1 MYTFLVLDVLVDPKC
16 PFCYNIH
23 IDSNKEPQMTY
34 TVQELALQYAE
45 KLTAYYEAMQ
55 SDWSD
60 KERAVRQARDEMYLA
75 QNALNAACERA
86 AELLA

>member
-1 MYTFLVLDVLVDPKC
+1 
-16 PFCYNIH
+16 
-23 IDSNKEPQMTY
+23 MTY

-45 KLTAYYEAMQ
+45 KLTAYHEAMQ
-55 SDWSD
+55 SDWSN

-75 QNALNAACERA
+75 QKELNAACERA

>member
-1 MYTFLVLDVLVDPKC
+1 
-16 PFCYNIH
+16 
-23 IDSNKEPQMTY
+23 MTY

-45 KLTAYYEAMQ
+45 KLVAYHEAMQ

-60 KERAVRQARDEMYLA
+60 KERAVRRARDEMYAA

-86 AELLA
+86 AELLV

>member
-1 MYTFLVLDVLVDPKC
+1 
-16 PFCYNIH
+16 
-23 IDSNKEPQMTY
+23 MTY

-45 KLTAYYEAMQ
+45 KLVAYHEAQ
-55 SDWSD
+55 KSDWLD
-60 KERAVRQARDEMYLA
+60 KERQVRRTRDEMYLA

>member
-1 MYTFLVLDVLVDPKC
+1 
-16 PFCYNIH
+16 
-23 IDSNKEPQMTY
+23 MTY

-45 KLTAYYEAMQ
+45 KLVAYHETMQ

-60 KERAVRQARDEMYLA
+60 KERAVRRARDEMYAA
-75 QNALNAACERA
+75 QNELNAACERA

>member
-1 MYTFLVLDVLVDPKC
+1 
-16 PFCYNIH
+16 
-23 IDSNKEPQMTY
+23 MTY

-45 KLTAYYEAMQ
+45 KLVAYHEAMQ
-55 SDWSD
+55 SNWSD
-60 KERAVRQARDEMYLA
+60 KERAVRETRNEMYDA

>member
-1 MYTFLVLDVLVDPKC
+1 
-16 PFCYNIH
+16 
-23 IDSNKEPQMTY
+23 MTY

-45 KLTAYYEAMQ
+45 KLTAYHEAMK

-60 KERAVRQARDEMYLA
+60 RDRATYAARDEMYAA
-75 QNALNAACERA
+75 QVALNAACERA

>member
-1 MYTFLVLDVLVDPKC
+1 M
-16 PFCYNIH
+16 N
-23 IDSNKEPQMTY
+23 Y

-45 KLTAYYEAMQ
+45 KLTAYYEAQQ

-60 KERAVRQARDEMYLA
+60 KERAVRRARDEMYDA
-75 QNALNAACERA
+75 QNALDDACERA